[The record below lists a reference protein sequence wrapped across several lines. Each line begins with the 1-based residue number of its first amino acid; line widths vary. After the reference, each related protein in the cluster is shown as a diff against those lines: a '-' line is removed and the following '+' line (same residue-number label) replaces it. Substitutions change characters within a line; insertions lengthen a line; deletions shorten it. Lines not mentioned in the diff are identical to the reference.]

1 MDRARLKEIFI
12 EEASDIIEKLD
23 IEVIDFEEHPEDK
36 GLLNELFRGVHT
48 LKGSANSFGFKRLGE
63 FVHGFED
70 VLDYH
75 RNSDDPPSPQMID
88 LFLRSVDV
96 IKEIFEYEMNDKE
109 GLPSEYEACIRAFK
123 NPSDSA
129 QEVKEEKLA
138 DLALEFGDCALDSP
152 LPIKSEESSQESPD
166 SPPNSQSASISAIL
180 ANVDKSDKKS
190 IEDALLVAIPTGL
203 RLYCITLKLEE
214 DIYLRG
220 QDYFTFF
227 ALLAREGRILYSQ
240 WDMSDVPKLDALD
253 AESSCIKEVCI
264 YLESASELPE
274 ISELFCF
281 LEEHEFAL
289 KELTRSLEVG
299 DSSKCN
305 QIPSQIPALEDE
317 YAPFCADNSSISSK
331 IPKSAEDSISEESY
345 GESHTLIHSE
355 TPQKEAQKLENQENK
370 HSFVRID
377 TIKLDELFDSV
388 GELVIAQNFL
398 AEDEAIKTLKGGQL
412 RKTIESL
419 SKITRLIQ
427 KRVMSLRMVPIRDTF
442 ERMRRVVRDTSKT
455 LGKEIK
461 LQLHGEETEIDKNMV
476 DALSDPLIH
485 IIRNAIDHGIE
496 DDPKLRIAQGKPE
509 IGTVELRAYHKGGN
523 IVVEISDD
531 GRGISRERVYQK
543 ALERGLIEPSEELS
557 DTQVYSLILQA
568 GFSTAQKVSDISGRG
583 VGLDVVRSS
592 IETLRGRIEIDSTQG
607 QGSRFSIFLPLTLA
621 IIDGMLVRSA
631 GETFII
637 PTLSIIESFRP
648 LSEIL
653 HVVQGEGEFVDL
665 RQELLPIVRLN
676 EILQISKESPRADES
691 ILVCVES
698 EDGKFAILVDELLGR
713 QQVVIK
719 PLGKLFSHLVE
730 FSGGAVLGN
739 GEVALIV
746 NVEGLR

>member
-1 MDRARLKEIFI
+1 MDRARLREIFV

-70 VLDYH
+70 VLDFY
-75 RNSDDPPSPQMID
+75 RNHDDPPSAQTID
-88 LFLRSVDV
+88 LFLCSVDV

-109 GLPSEYEACIRAFK
+109 GLPPKYKECIEAFK
-123 NPSDSA
+123 NPHGHKNQPEGESG
-129 QEVKEEKLA
+129 QKLT
-138 DLALEFGDCALDSP
+138 DLALEFGDTLDEAIPAESAENPNDSPRRFIPAILAKIDKSDTQCVQNALLGAIPAHLKLYHITLALDS
-152 LPIKSEESSQESPD
+152 
-166 SPPNSQSASISAIL
+166 
-180 ANVDKSDKKS
+180 
-190 IEDALLVAIPTGL
+190 
-203 RLYCITLKLEE
+203 

-227 ALLAREGRILYSQ
+227 ALLGHHGHILYSQ
-240 WDMSDVPKLDALD
+240 WDMSGVPKLGELD
-253 AESSCIKEVCI
+253 MECSYVKEVQI
-264 YLESASELPE
+264 YLESASDISKL
-274 ISELFCF
+274 SELFCF
-281 LEEHEFAL
+281 LEEHEFTL
-289 KELTRSLEVG
+289 KELMRNPSKAG
-299 DSSKCN
+299 DSCGR
-305 QIPSQIPALEDE
+305 IPAQEGAMAVNAKE
-317 YAPFCADNSSISSK
+317 HGGAGT
-331 IPKSAEDSISEESY
+331 SAQLMEAS
-345 GESHTLIHSE
+345 
-355 TPQKEAQKLENQENK
+355 QKDAQRLENQENK

-442 ERMRRVVRDTSKT
+442 ERMRRVARDTSKT

-461 LQLHGEETEIDKNMV
+461 LQLYGEETEIDKNMV
-476 DALSDPLIH
+476 DTLADPLIH
-485 IIRNAIDHGIE
+485 VIRNAIDHGIE
-496 DDPKLRIAQGKPE
+496 DDPQLRIAQGKPE

-543 ALERGLIEPSEELS
+543 ALERALVTPDDELS
-557 DTQVYSLILQA
+557 DAQVYSLILQA
-568 GFSTAQKVSDISGRG
+568 GFSTAQKVSDVSGRG

-592 IETLRGRIEIDSTQG
+592 IETLRGRIEIDSVEG
-607 QGSRFSIFLPLTLA
+607 RGSRFSIFLPLTLA

-648 LSEIL
+648 PGEIL

-676 EILQISKESPRADES
+676 EILQISGESPEADES

-698 EDGKFAILVDELLGR
+698 EEGKFAILVDELLGR

-719 PLGKLFSHLVE
+719 PLGKLFSHLAE

-746 NVEGLR
+746 NIEGLR